1 MPYACIPWA
10 QQQDVRRSERTHV
23 QQHNPNT
30 ATTAHIHP
38 VGCAGDL
45 RRLAAC
51 RAEQLGQLHSL
62 VMSSTRDAMMN
73 VSKSATMGLKQES
86 CCLWPISNSYQPQQH
101 LQHPITSTMI
111 TQNNHGSALWTCIQP
126 VHAPLCFT
134 NDITANTG
142 AVRGTFVVDAA
153 LHIRVAYPGIC
164 AAQNPPR
171 LATCLLYH
179 PVGCK
184 RTITTPP
191 PNNTVCTSQQLQQ
204 QVHAH
209 VLNVPHTSCTVQ
221 QAALPSNAYP
231 NSGNTPPQSCNR
243 WTLFRA
249 CAGHVC
255 TLAASSLGRAR
266 FAAQREVQRE
276 VHALTGNG
284 SSFATLTTALPSLAP
299 PIICTSAQ
307 HSTSLTSQC

>member
-1 MPYACIPWA
+1 MSSTNSRLAQATGSRLTLQEDWRKKLQNPAAQGGPVPYACIPWA

-191 PNNTVCTSQQLQQ
+191 PKQHSMHITTAATAGACARAERAS
-204 QVHAH
+204 HIMHSA
-209 VLNVPHTSCTVQ
+209 TSCT
-221 QAALPSNAYP
+221 AIKCIPK
-231 NSGNTPPQSCNR
+231 
-243 WTLFRA
+243 
-249 CAGHVC
+249 
-255 TLAASSLGRAR
+255 
-266 FAAQREVQRE
+266 
-276 VHALTGNG
+276 
-284 SSFATLTTALPSLAP
+284 
-299 PIICTSAQ
+299 
-307 HSTSLTSQC
+307 